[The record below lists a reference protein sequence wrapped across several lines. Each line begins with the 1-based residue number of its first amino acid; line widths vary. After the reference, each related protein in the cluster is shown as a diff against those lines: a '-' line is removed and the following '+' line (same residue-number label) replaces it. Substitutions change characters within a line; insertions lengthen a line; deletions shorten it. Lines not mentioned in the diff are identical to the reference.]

1 MLKIFKCIREK
12 RAIKTQCVVYMGIV
26 DIGVGGE
33 GVGEG
38 NTAKVTA
45 SSEFRC
51 PEVAVYKTLIQ
62 LDWINL

>member
-1 MLKIFKCIREK
+1 
-12 RAIKTQCVVYMGIV
+12 MGIV

-45 SSEFRC
+45 SSEFRS